1 MALMFE
7 SCTSFNFD
15 LDSWNVSGV
24 TDMSGMLDN
33 TGISTANYDSL
44 LVGWSLLTL
53 QNNVVFGVNGL
64 IYTSGGAGA
73 TARESIETNY
83 SWTFVGDNK
92 T

>member
-1 MALMFE
+1 
-7 SCTSFNFD
+7 
-15 LDSWNVSGV
+15 
-24 TDMSGMLDN
+24 MSGMLDN

-64 IYTSGGAGA
+64 IYSSGSPASA
-73 TARESIETNY
+73 ARASIQTNY
-83 SWTFVGDNK
+83 SWTFVGDDK